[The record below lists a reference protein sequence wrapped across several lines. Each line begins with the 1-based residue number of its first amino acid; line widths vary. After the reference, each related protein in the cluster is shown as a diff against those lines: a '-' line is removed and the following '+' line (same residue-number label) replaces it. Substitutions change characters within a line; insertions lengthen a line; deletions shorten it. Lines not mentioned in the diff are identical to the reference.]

1 MLESKV
7 NKIMNKT
14 LASNKKELD
23 AAQIQPFCDEVQFG
37 KNGLYLFIA
46 PQGGGKSFNIAKF
59 ILMTESLQ
67 ASKPTSHSANASFQA
82 NARPYYNTI
91 VYCSTSDGLDKTL
104 DVFRKKF
111 KTDVKYIDE
120 AKLLPFITHYIN
132 RQKHFYSMVK
142 YLNSNGK
149 VIDATLEQLFKKH
162 GCINKVKEYKYIMR
176 KLNEYGNPPY
186 PNNMLLILDDFL
198 GSDLLESKKSP
209 LVKILTKLRHY
220 NITTIISQQSTK
232 GIGRTVR
239 RLASDCALWKGIG
252 YDDFIDLMREIPV
265 KADKDYLWE
274 LYTSLKNK
282 HDFVEFHFHCDKY
295 KVNRFD

>member
-1 MLESKV
+1 MLEHKV
-7 NKIMNKT
+7 NKIMSST
-14 LASNKKELD
+14 LSRNKKELD
-23 AAQIQPFCDEVQFG
+23 AAQITPFCNEVQFG

-46 PQGGGKSFNIAKF
+46 PQGGGKSYNIAKF
-59 ILMTESLQ
+59 ILMTENLNG
-67 ASKPTSHSANASFQA
+67 T
-82 NARPYYNTI
+82 PYYNTI

-120 AKLLPFITHYIN
+120 QRLLPFITHYIK

-149 VIDATLEQLFKKH
+149 TVDATLTELFKKH
-162 GCINKVKEYKYIMR
+162 GCINKIKEYKYIVR

-209 LVKILTKLRHY
+209 LVKVLTKLRHY
-220 NITTIISQQSTK
+220 NITTIVSQQSTK

-252 YDDFIDLMREIPV
+252 YDDFIDLMKEIPV
-265 KADKDYLWE
+265 KADKEYLWQ
-274 LYTSLKNK
+274 LYSSLKNK
-282 HDFVEFHFHCDKY
+282 HDFVEFHFHCDSY
-295 KVNRFD
+295 RVVRI

>member
-1 MLESKV
+1 MLQSKV
-7 NKIMNKT
+7 NKIMNST
-14 LASNKKELD
+14 LARNKKELD
-23 AAQIQPFCDEVQFG
+23 AAQITPFCDELQFG

-46 PQGGGKSFNIAKF
+46 PQGGGKSYNIAKF
-59 ILMTESLQ
+59 ILMTENLND
-67 ASKPTSHSANASFQA
+67 KN
-82 NARPYYNTI
+82 PYYNTI
-91 VYCSTSDGLDKTL
+91 IYCSTSDGLDKTL

-120 AKLLPFITHYIN
+120 QRLLPFITHYIK

-149 VIDATLEQLFKKH
+149 TIDATLAELFKKH
-162 GCINKVKEYKYIMR
+162 GCINKIKEYKYITR

-220 NITTIISQQSTK
+220 NITTIVSQQSTK

-252 YDDFIDLMREIPV
+252 YDDFIDLMKEIPV
-265 KADKDYLWE
+265 KADKKYLWT
-274 LYTSLKNK
+274 LYNSLQNK
-282 HDFVEFHFHCDKY
+282 HDFVEFHFHCDSY
-295 KVNRFD
+295 KVNRIN

>member
-1 MLESKV
+1 MIESRV

-14 LASNKKELD
+14 ITTNKKELA
-23 AAQIQPFCDEVQFG
+23 AAQIEPFCDELLFG

-46 PQGGGKSFNIAKF
+46 PQGGGKSYNIAKF
-59 ILMTESLQ
+59 VLMTESLN
-67 ASKPTSHSANASFQA
+67 ASK
-82 NARPYYNTI
+82 PYYNTI

-120 AKLLPFITHYIN
+120 AKLLPFISHYIK

-142 YLNSNGK
+142 FLNSNGK
-149 VIDATLEQLFKKH
+149 VVDDTLAQLFKKH
-162 GCINKVKEYKYIMR
+162 GCINKLKEYKYIMR

-220 NITTIISQQSTK
+220 NITTIVSQQSTK

-252 YDDFIDLMREIPV
+252 YDDFIDLMREIPI
-265 KADKDYLWE
+265 KADKDYLWK
-274 LYTSLKNK
+274 LYNSLKNK

-295 KVNRFD
+295 KVNRFG

>member
-1 MLESKV
+1 MIQNKV
-7 NKIMNKT
+7 NKIMKST
-14 LASNKKELD
+14 LDHNKKELD
-23 AAQIQPFCDEVQFG
+23 AAQITPFCDEVQFG

-46 PQGGGKSFNIAKF
+46 PQGGGKSYNIAKF
-59 ILMTESLQ
+59 ILMTENMND
-67 ASKPTSHSANASFQA
+67 KVPF
-82 NARPYYNTI
+82 YNTI

-104 DVFRKKF
+104 EVFRKKF

-120 AKLLPFITHYIN
+120 EQLMPFLNHYIN
-132 RQKHFYSMVK
+132 RQKHFYSMIK
-142 YLNSNGK
+142 YLKSNGK
-149 VIDATLEQLFKKH
+149 VIDGTLADLFKKH
-162 GCINKVKEYKYIMR
+162 GCVNKAKEYKYIIR

-198 GSDLLESKKSP
+198 GSDLLESKRSP

-252 YDDFIDLMREIPV
+252 YDDFNDLMKEIPV
-265 KADKDYLWE
+265 KADKKYLWE
-274 LYTSLKNK
+274 LYNSLQNK
-282 HDFVEFHFHCDKY
+282 HDFVEFHFHCDSY
-295 KVNRFD
+295 KVNRYH